1 MIFGTNNVIG
11 KEMKIIEMGLHADSV
26 RRDVIADNIAN
37 ADTPGFKRMD
47 VSFEAQMNR
56 ALDSEQ
62 EPQFP
67 NRMTDPRHISFN
79 EVIDYQ
85 GVEPQLSVA
94 YDQSY
99 RNDENGVDIDK
110 EMTLATQNAEH
121 YNALLEVYN
130 RNIRILDIAMR

>member
-1 MIFGTNNVIG
+1 MLFGTSSTFG
-11 KEMKIIEMGLHADSV
+11 REMRMIEMGLNADAL
-26 RRDVIADNIAN
+26 RREVIADNIAN
-37 ADTPGFKRMD
+37 ADTPGFKRME

-56 ALDSEQ
+56 AVDSER

-67 NRMTDPRHISFN
+67 NLMTNDRHITFN
-79 EVIDYQ
+79 EIIDYRT
-85 GVEPQLSVA
+85 VEPRLSVA

-99 RNDENGVDIDK
+99 RNDENGVDIDR
-110 EMTLATQNAEH
+110 EMTDATKNAMH